1 MPRHKGTLVDWN
13 DDRGFGFIQPATG
26 GERVFCHIKAFRN
39 LTQRPVR
46 GQVFTYELAMDKSG
60 RARALDVRHSDAARA
75 KVSARKPLR
84 VPARSRMTTALVTG
98 CVFFVLLVALVLLGR
113 LPWLVL
119 PWHLVLSFAT
129 FVLYGWD
136 KASATGGYRRTPE
149 KTMNTLALA
158 GGWPGGWIAMEGLR
172 HKTQKASFQNA
183 FWSAVV
189 LNVLVLG
196 AMAYGGPDVW
206 GNYVPGAHERSY
218 KEP

>member
-60 RARALDVRHSDAARA
+60 RARALDVHHSDATRA
-75 KVSARKPLR
+75 NVSARKPSR

-98 CVFFVLLVALVLLGR
+98 CVFFVLLVALVLLER
-113 LPWLVL
+113 LPWLVF
-119 PWHLVLSFAT
+119 PWYLLLSFVT

-149 KTMNTLALA
+149 
-158 GGWPGGWIAMEGLR
+158 
-172 HKTQKASFQNA
+172 KASFQNA

-206 GNYVPGAHERSY
+206 GNHVPGAHEKSY